1 MALRIKL
8 DNLGVSYGKYK
19 AIDGVSLEVGPGE
32 VLSIVGPNGSGKST
46 MIKCI
51 AQILKPSTG
60 KIYLDGRDISKIEL
74 YEIAKLIGYVPQNFH
89 YLFFSNVMDTILL
102 GRKPHIKW
110 RVTPKDLDIVQKALN
125 DMGISH
131 MAGKFMD
138 ELSGGEKQKVYIAR
152 TLAQEPQLYLLD
164 EPTSNLD
171 LKHQIEVLEIT
182 RRLTKE
188 RGSSMII
195 ALHDLNLAFKYSDKI
210 AMMEKG
216 LLYAYGKP
224 EDVLTVRNIND
235 VYGVESL
242 IIDSGYGKY
251 IVPIRAR

>member
-1 MALRIKL
+1 MRIKL